1 MNLLLA
7 AGGTGGH
14 VFPALA
20 LAGVAREAGDAVR
33 LLGRAGGLEARLAAE
48 AGVPFDGVAAGKW
61 DRGRPDPRE
70 AIRAVAGLAGAVRAV
85 RAFRPD
91 VVVGFGGFASFPG
104 CVAATL
110 TGTPLVLHEGNAVPG
125 RVTRWFARPAAA
137 VAAVH
142 PEAAAHLPPA
152 AHVVPSGFPVRE
164 VRPDRGDARARLGLP
179 QGGVVTLVMGGSQGS
194 AALNALVPRVA
205 RTLDASDRGT
215 VLHATGPRWEADV
228 RAATADLGGYH
239 VTGFVDAPD
248 AWAAAD
254 LAITRAG
261 VSTLSE
267 AAFHG
272 VPVLAVPLPTAA
284 DDHQRANARAVADAG
299 AGAAVEETDD
309 GALRAAW
316 THLLDADARASAAAR
331 QAARS
336 PAGAARALHALAGS
350 LARPPRDADTARD
363 AG

>member
-1 MNLLLA
+1 MKVLLA

-14 VFPALA
+14 VYPALA
-20 LAGVAREAGDAVR
+20 LAAAARAAGDDVH
-33 LLGRAGGLEARLAAE
+33 LLGRTGGLEARLAAE
-48 AGVPFDGVAAGKW
+48 ADVPFTGVSAGKW

-70 AIRAVAGLAGAVRAV
+70 ALRAAAGLAGAVRAV
-85 RAFRPD
+85 RRLAPD

-125 RVTRWFARPAAA
+125 RVTRWFARRAAV

-142 PEAAAHLPPA
+142 GGARAHLPRDVRLVEA
-152 AHVVPSGFPVRE
+152 AFPVRE
-164 VRPDRGDARARLGLP
+164 ERRDRAAARRRLGLP
-179 QGGVVTLVMGGSQGS
+179 GDGVVTLVMGGSQGS

-205 RTLDASDRGT
+205 RTLPAEVRGV
-215 VLHATGPRWEADV
+215 VLHASGPRWEADV
-228 RAATADLGGYH
+228 RAATRDLGGYA
-239 VTGFVDAPD
+239 VAGFVDAPD

-272 VPVLAVPLPTAA
+272 VPVVAVPLPTAA
-284 DDHQRANARAVADAG
+284 DDHQRANAAAVAAAG

-309 GALRAAW
+309 AGLRDAWRTLLDPGARAA
-316 THLLDADARASAAAR
+316 AAAR
-331 QAARS
+331 QADRS
-336 PAGAARALHALAGS
+336 PAGAAEGLHALVRSVAQ
-350 LARPPRDADTARD
+350 RD
-363 AG
+363 AGPARGAR